1 MMHKFLCLVF
11 WLPLVL
17 SAQEQART
25 QQADNFIYDGNEAFD
40 ASNSTEAEKN
50 YRRAL
55 ATGEKKEIAQYNMGT
70 TLQQDLYVEEALRAY
85 TDAAK
90 TITERPNKHRT
101 FHNIGN
107 ALMQIKDYKGAVEA
121 YKNALRNN
129 PNDDETRYNYA
140 LAKKMLEDDNQN
152 QEDNEDQQDN
162 QDQKENQDNQDQKD
176 QDKEGDQ
183 DQDKNGENGEN
194 GENDKENDKE
204 KDSDSEDNENEND
217 QKESDKENKE
227 QQGDNKNEQQQ
238 PQGQPSQLSP
248 QQVQNL
254 LEAMNN
260 EEKKVQD
267 KVNAKKVKPAG
278 TKSKK
283 DW

>member
-1 MMHKFLCLVF
+1 MMRKLFCIVF
-11 WLPLVL
+11 WLPLVVA
-17 SAQEQART
+17 AQEEMRI
-25 QQADNFIYDGNEAFD
+25 QQAENYIFEGNEAFD
-40 ASNSTEAEKN
+40 ALDGVEAEKN
-50 YRRAL
+50 YRRAA
-55 ATGEKKEIAQYNMGT
+55 ATGTKTDVARFNMGA
-70 TLQQDLYVEEALRAY
+70 TLQQDNYVDEALRAY
-85 TDAAK
+85 ADVAK
-90 TITERPNKHRT
+90 TTKERPNKHRT

-140 LAKKMLEDDNQN
+140 LAKKMLEEENQDQDN
-152 QEDNEDQQDN
+152 QEDQDNQDNKDNQDQQKDKNQEQEGDKDKEQEGEDQQD
-162 QDQKENQDNQDQKD
+162 KKD
-176 QDKEGDQ
+176 ESGD
-183 DQDKNGENGEN
+183 DGEN
-194 GENDKENDKE
+194 E
-204 KDSDSEDNENEND
+204 KDE
-217 QKESDKENKE
+217 KESDKNDEQD
-227 QQGDNKNEQQQ
+227 QQGDNEKEQQP
-238 PQGQPSQLSP
+238 PQASPAQLSP

-267 KVNAKKVKPAG
+267 KVNAKKAKAVG

>member
-1 MMHKFLCLVF
+1 MMHKFICLVF
-11 WLPLVL
+11 WLPLAVA
-17 SAQEQART
+17 AQDAARI

-55 ATGEKKEIAQYNMGT
+55 ATGEKKDIAQYNMGA
-70 TLQQDLYVEEALRAY
+70 TLQQDNYVEEALRAY
-85 TDAAK
+85 ADVTK
-90 TITERPNKHRT
+90 TTTERPNKHRT

-107 ALMQIKDYKGAVEA
+107 ALMQVKDYKGAVEA

-152 QEDNEDQQDN
+152 QDQNDDQQDN
-162 QDQKENQDNQDQKD
+162 QDQQDNKDQQND
-176 QDKEGDQ
+176 QNQDKEGDKDQNQKGDKDEEQ
-183 DQDKNGENGEN
+183 DSDADDGEN
-194 GENDKENDKE
+194 K
-204 KDSDSEDNENEND
+204 SD
-217 QKESDKENKE
+217 QKESDEKNQD
-227 QQGDNKNEQQQ
+227 QQGDKEKEQQQ
-238 PQGQPSQLSP
+238 PQGQPTQLSP

-267 KVNAKKVKPAG
+267 KVNAKKVKPSG
-278 TKSKK
+278 SKSKK

>member
-1 MMHKFLCLVF
+1 MMRKLFCIVF
-11 WLPLVL
+11 WLPLMVV
-17 SAQEQART
+17 AQGEVRT
-25 QQADNFIYDGNEAFD
+25 QQAENYIFEGNEAFD
-40 ASNSTEAEKN
+40 ALDGVAAEKN
-50 YRRAL
+50 YRRAI
-55 ATGEKKEIAQYNMGT
+55 ATGTKTDIARFNMGA
-70 TLQQDLYVEEALRAY
+70 TLQQDNYVDEALRAY
-85 TDAAK
+85 ADVTK
-90 TITERPNKHRT
+90 TTKERPNKHRT

-140 LAKKMLEDDNQN
+140 LAKKMMED
-152 QEDNEDQQDN
+152 EN
-162 QDQKENQDNQDQKD
+162 QDQDQDQKDDQDNQDNQDQQKD
-176 QDKEGDQ
+176 QNQ
-183 DQDKNGENGEN
+183 DQE
-194 GENDKENDKE
+194 GENDKEQEGENQQDNKDESEEEGENE
-204 KDSDSEDNENEND
+204 KDE
-217 QKESDKENKE
+217 KESDKNDEQD
-227 QQGDNKNEQQQ
+227 QQGDNEKEQQP
-238 PQGQPSQLSP
+238 PQASPAQLSP

-267 KVNAKKVKPAG
+267 KVNAKKAKAVG

>member
-1 MMHKFLCLVF
+1 MMRKLFCIVF
-11 WLPLVL
+11 WLPLMVV
-17 SAQEQART
+17 AQGEVRT
-25 QQADNFIYDGNEAFD
+25 QQAENYIFEGNEAFD
-40 ASNSTEAEKN
+40 ALDGVAAEKN
-50 YRRAL
+50 YRRAI
-55 ATGEKKEIAQYNMGT
+55 ATGTKTDIARFNMGA
-70 TLQQDLYVEEALRAY
+70 TLQQDNYVDEALRAY
-85 TDAAK
+85 ADVTK
-90 TITERPNKHRT
+90 TTKERPNKHRT

-140 LAKKMLEDDNQN
+140 LAKKMLED
-152 QEDNEDQQDN
+152 EN
-162 QDQKENQDNQDQKD
+162 QDQDQDQKDDQDNQDNQDQQKD
-176 QDKEGDQ
+176 QNQ
-183 DQDKNGENGEN
+183 DQG
-194 GENDKENDKE
+194 GENDKEQEGENQQDNKDESEEEGENE
-204 KDSDSEDNENEND
+204 KDE
-217 QKESDKENKE
+217 KESDKNDEQD
-227 QQGDNKNEQQQ
+227 QQGDNEKEQQP
-238 PQGQPSQLSP
+238 PQESPAQLSP

-267 KVNAKKVKPAG
+267 KVNAKKAKAVG

>member
-1 MMHKFLCLVF
+1 MRKLLCIVF
-11 WLPLVL
+11 WLPLIVA
-17 SAQEQART
+17 AQDEVRT
-25 QQADNFIYDGNEAFD
+25 QQAENYIFEGNEAFD
-40 ASNSTEAEKN
+40 ALDGVEAEKN
-50 YRRAL
+50 YRRAA
-55 ATGEKKEIAQYNMGT
+55 ATGTKTDIARYNMGA
-70 TLQQDLYVEEALRAY
+70 TLQQDNYVDEALRAY
-85 TDAAK
+85 ADVAK
-90 TITERPNKHRT
+90 TTKERPNKHRT

-140 LAKKMLEDDNQN
+140 LAKKMLEDENQN
-152 QEDNEDQQDN
+152 KDQQ
-162 QDQKENQDNQDQKD
+162 QDEEDNQDNQDQQKD
-176 QDKEGDQ
+176 KNQ
-183 DQDKNGENGEN
+183 DQE
-194 GENDKENDKE
+194 GENDKEQEGENQQDNKDESDDEGENE
-204 KDSDSEDNENEND
+204 KDE
-217 QKESDKENKE
+217 KESDKNDEQDEQGDNEKE
-227 QQGDNKNEQQQ
+227 QQP
-238 PQGQPSQLSP
+238 PQASPAQLSP

-267 KVNAKKVKPAG
+267 KVNAKKAKAVG

>member
-1 MMHKFLCLVF
+1 MRKLFCIVF
-11 WLPLVL
+11 WLPLMVV
-17 SAQEQART
+17 AQGEVRT
-25 QQADNFIYDGNEAFD
+25 QKAENYIFEGNEAFD
-40 ASNSTEAEKN
+40 ALDGVAAEKN
-50 YRRAL
+50 YRRAI
-55 ATGEKKEIAQYNMGT
+55 ATGTKTDIARFNMGA
-70 TLQQDLYVEEALRAY
+70 TLQQDNYMDEALRAY
-85 TDAAK
+85 ADVTK
-90 TITERPNKHRT
+90 TTKERPNKHRT

-140 LAKKMLEDDNQN
+140 LAKKMLEDENQ
-152 QEDNEDQQDN
+152 DQD
-162 QDQKENQDNQDQKD
+162 QDQKEDQDNQDNQDQQKD
-176 QDKEGDQ
+176 QNQ
-183 DQDKNGENGEN
+183 DQE
-194 GENDKENDKE
+194 GENDKEQEGENQQDNKDESEEEGENE
-204 KDSDSEDNENEND
+204 KDE
-217 QKESDKENKE
+217 QESDKNDEQD
-227 QQGDNKNEQQQ
+227 QQGDNEKEQQP
-238 PQGQPSQLSP
+238 PQESPAQLSP

-267 KVNAKKVKPAG
+267 KVNAKKAKAVG

>member
-1 MMHKFLCLVF
+1 MRKFVCLVF
-11 WLPLVL
+11 WLPLAVA
-17 SAQEQART
+17 AQDAARI

-55 ATGEKKEIAQYNMGT
+55 ATGEKKDIAQYNMGA
-70 TLQQDLYVEEALRAY
+70 TLQQDNYVEEALRAY
-85 TDAAK
+85 ADVTK
-90 TITERPNKHRT
+90 TTTERPNKHRT

-107 ALMQIKDYKGAVEA
+107 ALMQVKDYKGAVEA

-152 QEDNEDQQDN
+152 QDQNDDQQNNQDQQDN
-162 QDQKENQDNQDQKD
+162 KDNQDQQND
-176 QDKEGDQ
+176 QNQDKEGDEDQ
-183 DQDKNGENGEN
+183 DQKGNKDQESDADDGEN
-194 GENDKENDKE
+194 K
-204 KDSDSEDNENEND
+204 SD
-217 QKESDKENKE
+217 QKESDEKNQD
-227 QQGDNKNEQQQ
+227 QQGDKEKEQQQ
-238 PQGQPSQLSP
+238 PQGQPTQLSP

-267 KVNAKKVKPAG
+267 KVNAKKVKPVG
-278 TKSKK
+278 SKSKK

>member
-1 MMHKFLCLVF
+1 MRKLFCIVF
-11 WLPLVL
+11 WLPLMVV
-17 SAQEQART
+17 AQGEVRT
-25 QQADNFIYDGNEAFD
+25 QKAENYIFEGNEAFD
-40 ASNSTEAEKN
+40 ALDGVAAEKN
-50 YRRAL
+50 YRRAI
-55 ATGEKKEIAQYNMGT
+55 ATGTKTDIARFNMGA
-70 TLQQDLYVEEALRAY
+70 TLQQDNYVDEALRAY
-85 TDAAK
+85 ADVTK
-90 TITERPNKHRT
+90 TTKERPNKHRT

-140 LAKKMLEDDNQN
+140 LAKKMLEDENQD
-152 QEDNEDQQDN
+152 QDQDQKEDQDN
-162 QDQKENQDNQDQKD
+162 QDNQDNQDQQKD
-176 QDKEGDQ
+176 QNQ
-183 DQDKNGENGEN
+183 DQE
-194 GENDKENDKE
+194 GENDKEQEGENQQDNKDESEEEGENE
-204 KDSDSEDNENEND
+204 KDE
-217 QKESDKENKE
+217 QESDKNDEQD
-227 QQGDNKNEQQQ
+227 QQGDNEKEQQP
-238 PQGQPSQLSP
+238 PQESPAQLSP

-267 KVNAKKVKPAG
+267 KVNAKKAKAVG